1 MNWFLAHRGWTMAT
15 AVVLVV
21 LIAVVWIW
29 T

>member
-1 MNWFLAHRGWTMAT
+1 MNWFRAHRGWTMAI

-21 LIAVVWIW
+21 LIALFWIW